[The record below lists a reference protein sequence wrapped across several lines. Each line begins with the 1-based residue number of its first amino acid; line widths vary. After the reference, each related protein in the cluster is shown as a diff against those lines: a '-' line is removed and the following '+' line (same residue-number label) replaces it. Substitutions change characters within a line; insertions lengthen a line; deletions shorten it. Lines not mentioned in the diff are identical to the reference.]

1 MRGDM
6 MPPFLSKVRR
16 NLSQRLYQ
24 HSHNHNL
31 PIYDTYVSVHTDMM
45 KSGMQTRSAS
55 LLETELEHI

>member
-24 HSHNHNL
+24 HSHNHKL
-31 PIYDTYVSVHTDMM
+31 PIYDTDMM